1 MGCLVSIVEICRL
14 RTRADF
20 VTRGTNNREVPLR
33 RVSPCHWEVRCLDGF
48 ANMYLAL
55 SMILGVGLQGI
66 ENRAEL
72 LLKDCLT
79 NPAKLSDGERAELGI
94 VERLPRSLDEALAAL
109 KQDAELQ
116 AAVGSGLIQNW
127 IELKKAE
134 QEMLGEME
142 NEKRRVWLM
151 ERY

>member
-1 MGCLVSIVEICRL
+1 MVSIAETFRAR
-14 RTRADF
+14 RTDL

-33 RVSPCHWEVRCLDGF
+33 RVSPCRWEVRCLDGF
-48 ANMYLAL
+48 ANMYLAF
-55 SMILGVGLQGI
+55 SMVLGAGLRAV
-66 ENRAEL
+66 ENKSEL
-72 LLKDCLT
+72 RLKDCLK

-94 VERLPRSLDEALAAL
+94 VERLPRSLVEALAAL

-116 AAVGSGLIQNW
+116 AAVGSELIDDW

-134 QEMLGEME
+134 QEMLGEMDA
-142 NEKRRVWLM
+142 EKRRVWLI